1 VQAEYSKALRA
12 VVATAARAKQRSA
25 AQRSAAQSGCTNF
38 GIVEHIAD
46 RVDVL
51 GGRLLA
57 IHADDLT
64 RSCRAEVA
72 AHEASNAHI
81 PREHNTHR

>member
-1 VQAEYSKALRA
+1 MQAEYSKARRA
-12 VVATAARAKQRSA
+12 VVATAARAK
-25 AQRSAAQSGCTNF
+25 QRSAAQSGCTNF

-72 AHEASNAHI
+72 AHEASNAPI
-81 PREHNTHR
+81 ASTTRTDSAP